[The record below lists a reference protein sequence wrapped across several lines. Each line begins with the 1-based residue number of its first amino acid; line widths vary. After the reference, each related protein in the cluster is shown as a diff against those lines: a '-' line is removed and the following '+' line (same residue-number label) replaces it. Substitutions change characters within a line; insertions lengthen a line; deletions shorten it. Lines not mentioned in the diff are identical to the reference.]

1 MFLMDRISFE
11 LGVSPETMIVE
22 NLDNYIE
29 KFGEPNYNDLIS
41 RYGSKDKIEKILLEC
56 VENSNSLEN
65 VLKDKEVEYTY

>member
-11 LGVSPETMIVE
+11 LGVSPETMVVE

-41 RYGSKDKIEKILLEC
+41 HYGTKEKIEKILIEC
-56 VENSNSLEN
+56 IENSNSLEE
-65 VLKDKEVEYTY
+65 VLKEKDVEYTY

>member
-11 LGVSPETMIVE
+11 LGISPETMVVE

-41 RYGSKDKIEKILLEC
+41 HYGTKEKIEKILIEC
-56 VENSNSLEN
+56 IENSNSLEE
-65 VLKDKEVEYTY
+65 VLKEKDVEYTY

>member
-41 RYGSKDKIEKILLEC
+41 HYGSKDKIEKILLEC

>member
-11 LGVSPETMIVE
+11 IGVSPETMVVE

-41 RYGSKDKIEKILLEC
+41 HYGTKEKIEKILIEC
-56 VENSNSLEN
+56 IENSNSLEE
-65 VLKDKEVEYTY
+65 VLKEKDVEYTY

>member
-11 LGVSPETMIVE
+11 LGVSPETMVVE

-41 RYGSKDKIEKILLEC
+41 HYETKEKIEKILIEC
-56 VENSNSLEN
+56 IENSNSLEE
-65 VLKDKEVEYTY
+65 VLKEKDIEYTY

>member
-11 LGVSPETMIVE
+11 LGVSPETMVVE

-41 RYGSKDKIEKILLEC
+41 HYGTKEKIEKILIEC
-56 VENSNSLEN
+56 IENSNSLEE
-65 VLKDKEVEYTY
+65 VLKEKDIEYTY

>member
-11 LGVSPETMIVE
+11 LGISPETIVVE

-41 RYGSKDKIEKILLEC
+41 HYGTKEKIEKILIEC
-56 VENSNSLEN
+56 IENSNSLEE
-65 VLKDKEVEYTY
+65 VLKEKDVEYTY